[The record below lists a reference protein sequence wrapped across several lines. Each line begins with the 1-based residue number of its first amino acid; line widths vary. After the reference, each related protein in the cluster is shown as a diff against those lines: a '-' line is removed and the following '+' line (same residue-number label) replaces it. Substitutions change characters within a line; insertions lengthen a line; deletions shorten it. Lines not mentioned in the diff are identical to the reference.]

1 MKSSFEIFINTVKIL
16 AGSQGCYT
24 RAYDEYLNMT
34 DTEKINL
41 ENYINLNKKYDDAI
55 DVILDLEG

>member
-1 MKSSFEIFINTVKIL
+1 MNSFEIFINTIKNL

-24 RAYDEYLNMT
+24 RTYNSYLNMS

-41 ENYINLNKKYDDAI
+41 RNYINLNKSYNDSV

>member
-1 MKSSFEIFINTVKIL
+1 MKTSFEIFINTIKSL

-24 RAYDEYLNMT
+24 CAYNAYQSMS

-41 ENYINLNKKYDDAI
+41 ENYINLNKNYKDSI
-55 DVILDLEG
+55 DVIMDLEG